1 MKNKIAV
8 TLSLLTVTTFLA
20 FSIFRRY
27 QLSLP
32 DPYNNPF
39 TDISTAFMIAFV
51 ALWLA
56 TLVSISV
63 LRRSV
68 TRRAVM
74 LTWTVV
80 GLGGAYIIVFLIQM
94 FLFLFP

>member
-1 MKNKIAV
+1 MKNRIAV
-8 TLSLLTVTTFLA
+8 TLSLLTVSSFLA
-20 FSIFRRY
+20 FRVFRRH

-51 ALWLA
+51 VLWLA
-56 TLVSISV
+56 TLVTICV

-68 TRRAVM
+68 TRPAAI
-74 LTWTVV
+74 LPWTVV
-80 GLGGAYIIVFLIQM
+80 GLGGAYIVLFLVQM

>member
-8 TLSLLTVTTFLA
+8 TLSLLTVACFVA
-20 FSIFRRY
+20 FRGFRRY

-39 TDISTAFMIAFV
+39 TDISTVFMIAFAV
-51 ALWLA
+51 LWLA
-56 TLVSISV
+56 TLVTICI

-68 TRRAVM
+68 TRPAAI
-74 LTWTVV
+74 LPWTVV
-80 GLGGAYIIVFLIQM
+80 GMGGAYIIVFLIQM
-94 FLFLFP
+94 FLFLYP

>member
-1 MKNKIAV
+1 MKNKITV
-8 TLSLLTVTTFLA
+8 ILSLLTVACFLA
-20 FSIFRRY
+20 FRVFRRH

-51 ALWLA
+51 VFWLA
-56 TLVSISV
+56 TFVTICI

-68 TRRAVM
+68 TRPAAI

-80 GLGGAYIIVFLIQM
+80 GMGGAYIVVFLIQM